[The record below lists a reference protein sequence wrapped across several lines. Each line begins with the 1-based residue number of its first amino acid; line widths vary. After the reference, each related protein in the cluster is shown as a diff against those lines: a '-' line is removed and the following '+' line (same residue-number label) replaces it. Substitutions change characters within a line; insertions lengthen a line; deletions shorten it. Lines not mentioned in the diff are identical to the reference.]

1 MRQAAGSAASGNGF
15 CRYEERTRCRNIFRC
30 RNRIRTGREV
40 ARLCG
45 LPFFGR
51 NSAAR
56 SYSPVR
62 APSVSDVPDRISVVS
77 RTVVGRLVRAA
88 CGGGS
93 AVSRFFV
100 HTSKDTVGPA
110 SMRRVFWGN
119 VRSVLFAKHV
129 PLSSVPDERNVAR
142 SGSTRPSDARIVP
155 RLRGLSAAS
164 GTGVPKPVLRPFR
177 AFLRRADILPA
188 AGFPG
193 TLRARRRPGPVF
205 FEGVDVRAPVA
216 VGRIRI
222 LRRIPETGSRRGGS
236 PEAAAQCSSR
246 KKSTIRRQAAPS
258 P

>member
-1 MRQAAGSAASGNGF
+1 M
-15 CRYEERTRCRNIFRC
+15 
-30 RNRIRTGREV
+30 
-40 ARLCG
+40 CG

-77 RTVVGRLVRAA
+77 RMVVGRFLRVA

-100 HTSKDTVGPA
+100 RTSKDTVAPA
-110 SMRRVFWGN
+110 SVRRVFWG
-119 VRSVLFAKHV
+119 RSECAVCETRSALF
-129 PLSSVPDERNVAR
+129 R
-142 SGSTRPSDARIVP
+142 SGRTERGAVWLDTSVGRADCPSPAGTILREWHHSSEAGAAVFSRLSAPGGHSGCRRVP
-155 RLRGLSAAS
+155 RNASCPSSARPGFLRG
-164 GTGVPKPVLRPFR
+164 
-177 AFLRRADILPA
+177 RRCPC
-188 AGFPG
+188 
-193 TLRARRRPGPVF
+193 TCY
-205 FEGVDVRAPVA
+205 
-216 VGRIRI
+216 IRI
-222 LRRIPETGSRRGGS
+222 LRRVPEAGSRRGGS

>member
-1 MRQAAGSAASGNGF
+1 MRRAAGSAASGNGF
-15 CRYEERTRCRNIFRC
+15 CRNEERTRCRNIFRC

-77 RTVVGRLVRAA
+77 RTVVGRFLRVA

-100 HTSKDTVGPA
+100 RTSKDTVAPA
-110 SMRRVFWGN
+110 SVRRVFWG
-119 VRSVLFAKHV
+119 RSECAVCETRSALF
-129 PLSSVPDERNVAR
+129 R
-142 SGSTRPSDARIVP
+142 SGRTERGAVWLDTSVGRADCPSPAGTI
-155 RLRGLSAAS
+155 LREWHHSSEAGAAAFS
-164 GTGVPKPVLRPFR
+164 R
-177 AFLRRADILPA
+177 AFLRRADILAA
-188 AGFPG
+188 AGLPG

-222 LRRIPETGSRRGGS
+222 LRHVPEAGSRRGGS